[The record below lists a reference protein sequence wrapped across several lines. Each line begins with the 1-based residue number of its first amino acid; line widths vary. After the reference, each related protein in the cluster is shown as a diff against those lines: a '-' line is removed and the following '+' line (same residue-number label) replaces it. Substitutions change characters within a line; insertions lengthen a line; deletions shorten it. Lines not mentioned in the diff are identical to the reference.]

1 LARYQYDY
9 RFTKVWRILILNTR
23 KFGEQ
28 LKSLGYDFYSGVPC
42 SFLKY
47 LINYAINSCEYI
59 AAANE
64 GDAVAVA
71 AGAYLGGRKSVVL
84 MHNSGLTN
92 AVSPLT
98 SLNFPF
104 RIPVLGFVSLRGE
117 EGIGDEPQ
125 HERMGQIT
133 TDMLDVIRVKWE
145 FLSSDQVEAFEQLKR
160 SDQWI
165 NNEKPFFF
173 VVKKG
178 TFEEEKLTNQGE
190 ITRQNVLRIEKSK
203 SDELPSR
210 LSALTTISKFKN
222 EKTVLLATTG
232 KTGRELYE
240 IEDTEH
246 NLYMVGS
253 LGCISSLG
261 LGLALTIIDKK
272 VIVIDGDGSLLM
284 RMGSLATSAH
294 YNPTNMLHILLDNN
308 SHDSTGGQSTVSHD
322 VDFVSVAAS
331 SGYENSIYIH
341 NLNEL
346 KANISKWK
354 ENQGLTFLY
363 LNIQK
368 GSKKE
373 LGRPKIKPYQVKERL
388 MNFLVN

>member
-1 LARYQYDY
+1 M
-9 RFTKVWRILILNTR
+9 
-23 KFGEQ
+23 
-28 LKSLGYDFYSGVPC
+28 
-42 SFLKY
+42 KY

-64 GDAVAVA
+64 GDAVAAA
-71 AGAYLGGRKSVVL
+71 AGVYLGGRKSVVL
-84 MHNSGLTN
+84 MQNSGLTN

-125 HERMGQIT
+125 HELMGQIT
-133 TDMLDVIRVKWE
+133 TDMLDIIRVKWE
-145 FLSSDQVEAFEQLKR
+145 FLSSDQDEAFEQLKR
-160 SDQWI
+160 ADEQI

-190 ITRQNVLRIEKSK
+190 ITRQNVLKIEKSK
-203 SDELPSR
+203 SDELPTR
-210 LSALTTISKFKN
+210 LSALTAISKYKD

-232 KTGRELYE
+232 KSGRELYE
-240 IEDTEH
+240 IEDSDH

-253 LGCISSLG
+253 LGCIGSVG
-261 LGLALTIIDKK
+261 LGISLVKKDNK

-284 RMGSLATSAH
+284 RMGSLATNAN
-294 YNPTNMLHILLDNN
+294 YNPPNMLHILLDNHC
-308 SHDSTGGQSTVSHD
+308 HDSTGGQSTVSGN

-331 SGYENSIYIH
+331 CGYENSIYIH
-341 NLNEL
+341 NLDEL
-346 KANISKWK
+346 QANISKWK

-363 LNIQK
+363 MNIRK
-368 GSKKE
+368 GSKKN
-373 LGRPKIKPYQVKERL
+373 LGRPKITPFQVKERL
-388 MNFLVN
+388 KEYIANGQLEANMEQKEN

>member
-1 LARYQYDY
+1 M
-9 RFTKVWRILILNTR
+9 LNTR

-28 LKSLGYDFYSGVPC
+28 LKLLGYDFYSGVPC

-47 LINYAINSCEYI
+47 LINYAINSGEYI

-71 AGAYLGGRKSVVL
+71 AGAYLGIRKSVVL
-84 MHNSGLTN
+84 MQNSGLAN

-104 RIPVLGFVSLRGE
+104 CLPVLGFVSLRGE

-125 HERMGQIT
+125 HELMGEIT
-133 TDMLDVIRVKWE
+133 TDMLDLMRVKWE
-145 FLSSDQVEAFEQLKR
+145 LLSNDQDEAHEQLKKA
-160 SDQWI
+160 DQWI
-165 NNEKPFFF
+165 NNETPFFF

-178 TFEEEKLTNQGE
+178 TFEEEQLNEQERT
-190 ITRQNVLRIEKSK
+190 IRQNVLKFEKSK
-203 SDELPSR
+203 SDELPTR
-210 LSALTTISKFKN
+210 LSTLLAISKFKD

-240 IEDTEH
+240 IEDTDH
-246 NLYMVGS
+246 NLYVVGS
-253 LGCISSLG
+253 LGCIGSIG
-261 LGLALTIIDKK
+261 LGVALTNKNNN

-284 RMGSLATSAH
+284 RMGSMATTAH
-294 YNPTNMLHILLDNN
+294 YSPPNMLHVLLDNN
-308 SHDSTGGQSTVSHD
+308 SHDSTGGQSTVSHN

-331 SGYENSIYIH
+331 CSYENSVYIH

-346 KANISKWK
+346 QTNISNWK

-368 GSKKE
+368 GSKKN
-373 LGRPKIKPYQVKERL
+373 LGRPKITPFQVKERL
-388 MNFLVN
+388 MKYVVYG